1 MKQFSLKYLTDNR
14 VYVHGTNDA
23 GMQHETILDGTVL
36 REIQQHYLVHKAGN
50 AYDRTVE
57 QFFAPLTDAA
67 GMLQMVQQPLKED
80 PAFVYVVEEG
90 VEPIKGVEPE
100 AYKLDHDGAVL
111 RLLEAGDIDRLIW
124 VTLGN
129 TSSIEILE
137 YQPPLDEGMDP
148 IFGGDRAEAGNAGIS
163 LQEAEAMAEAEAEYY
178 EGLARE
184 AEAENY
190 EGLAREAE
198 AEYYE
203 GLAREA
209 FEPDDVD

>member
-1 MKQFSLKYLTDNR
+1 MMQFTLKYLTGNR
-14 VYVHGTNDA
+14 VYVYGTNDA
-23 GMQHETILDGTVL
+23 GLPHEVVLDGTML
-36 REIQQHYLVHKAGN
+36 RALQQHHLVDKAGD

-57 QFFAPLTDAA
+57 EFFAPLTDAA
-67 GMLQMVQQPLKED
+67 EMLQLMQQPLEAD
-80 PAFVYVVEEG
+80 PAFVYVVKDG
-90 VEPIKGVEPE
+90 VEPVKGVEPE

-124 VTLGN
+124 VSLGN

-137 YQPPLDEGMDP
+137 YQPPLDEGMEP
-148 IFGGDRAEAGNAGIS
+148 VFGTDRADAGNAGVS

-184 AEAENY
+184 A
-190 EGLAREAE
+190 
-198 AEYYE
+198 
-203 GLAREA
+203 

>member
-36 REIQQHYLVHKAGN
+36 REIHKHYLENKAGK

-124 VTLGN
+124 VSLGN

-148 IFGGDRAEAGNAGIS
+148 VFGTDRADAGNAGVS
-163 LQEAEAMAEAEAEYY
+163 LQEAEALAEE
-178 EGLARE
+178 
-184 AEAENY
+184 
-190 EGLAREAE
+190 E

-209 FEPDDVD
+209 FEPDDVE

>member
-1 MKQFSLKYLTDNR
+1 MKQFSLKYLTGNR
-14 VYVHGTNDA
+14 VYVYGTNDA
-23 GMQHETILDGTVL
+23 GLPHEVVLDGTVL
-36 REIQQHYLVHKAGN
+36 RELQQHHLVHKAGD

-57 QFFAPLTDAA
+57 EFFAPLTDAA
-67 GMLQMVQQPLKED
+67 EMLQLMQQPLEAD
-80 PAFVYVVEEG
+80 PAFVYMVDEGIEPVE
-90 VEPIKGVEPE
+90 GVEPE

-124 VTLGN
+124 VSLGN

-137 YQPPLDEGMDP
+137 YQPPLDEGMEP
-148 IFGGDRAEAGNAGIS
+148 VFGTDRADAGNAGVS

-184 AEAENY
+184 A
-190 EGLAREAE
+190 
-198 AEYYE
+198 
-203 GLAREA
+203 

>member
-1 MKQFSLKYLTDNR
+1 MKQFSLKYLTGNR
-14 VYVHGTNDA
+14 VYVYGTNDA
-23 GMQHETILDGTVL
+23 GLPHEVVLDGTVL
-36 REIQQHYLVHKAGN
+36 REIQQHHLVHKAGD

-57 QFFAPLTDAA
+57 EFFAPLTDAA
-67 GMLQMVQQPLKED
+67 EMLQLMQQPLEAD

-90 VEPIKGVEPE
+90 VDPVKGVEPE

-124 VTLGN
+124 VSLGN

-137 YQPPLDEGMDP
+137 YQPPLDEGMETV
-148 IFGGDRAEAGNAGIS
+148 FGTDRADAGNAGVS

-184 AEAENY
+184 A
-190 EGLAREAE
+190 
-198 AEYYE
+198 
-203 GLAREA
+203 

>member
-1 MKQFSLKYLTDNR
+1 MKQFTLKYLTGNR
-14 VYVHGTNDA
+14 VYVYGTNDA
-23 GMQHETILDGTVL
+23 GIPHEVVLDGTVL
-36 REIQQHYLVHKAGN
+36 REIQKHHWEHKAGD

-57 QFFAPLTDAA
+57 EFFAPLTDAA
-67 GMLQMVQQPLKED
+67 ETLQLVQQPLEAD
-80 PAFVYVVEEG
+80 PAFVYVIEKGVKPVEG
-90 VEPIKGVEPE
+90 VKPE

-124 VTLGN
+124 VSLGN

-137 YQPPLDEGMDP
+137 YQPPLDEGMEP
-148 IFGGDRAEAGNAGIS
+148 VFGTDRADAGNAGVS
-163 LQEAEAMAEAEAEYY
+163 LQEAEAMAEE
-178 EGLARE
+178 
-184 AEAENY
+184 
-190 EGLAREAE
+190 E

>member
-1 MKQFSLKYLTDNR
+1 MKQFTLKYLTGNR

-36 REIQQHYLVHKAGN
+36 REIYQHYLVHKAGN
-50 AYDRTVE
+50 AYDRTVA

-90 VEPIKGVEPE
+90 VESVEGVEPE

-111 RLLEAGDIDRLIW
+111 RLLEAGNIDRLIW
-124 VTLGN
+124 VSLGN

-137 YQPPLDEGMDP
+137 YQSPLDAGMEP
-148 IFGGDRAEAGNAGIS
+148 VFGTDRADAGNAGIS
-163 LQEAEAMAEAEAEYY
+163 LQEAEAMAETEAEHY
-178 EGLARE
+178 EDVMKQ
-184 AEAENY
+184 Y
-190 EGLAREAE
+190 
-198 AEYYE
+198 
-203 GLAREA
+203 
-209 FEPDDVD
+209 FKSDDVD

>member
-1 MKQFSLKYLTDNR
+1 MKQFTLKYLTGNR
-14 VYVHGTNDA
+14 VYVYGTNDA
-23 GMQHETILDGTVL
+23 GIQHEVVLDGTVL
-36 REIQQHYLVHKAGN
+36 RELQQHHLVHKAGD

-57 QFFAPLTDAA
+57 EFFAPLTDAA
-67 GMLQMVQQPLKED
+67 EMLQLVQQPLEAD

-90 VEPIKGVEPE
+90 VEPVKGVEPE
-100 AYKLDHDGAVL
+100 TYKLDHDGAVL

-124 VTLGN
+124 VSLGN

-148 IFGGDRAEAGNAGIS
+148 VFGSDRADAGNAGIS

-184 AEAENY
+184 A
-190 EGLAREAE
+190 
-198 AEYYE
+198 
-203 GLAREA
+203 
-209 FEPDDVD
+209 FEQDDAA

>member
-1 MKQFSLKYLTDNR
+1 MKQFTLKYLTDNR
-14 VYVHGTNDA
+14 VYVYGTNDA

-36 REIQQHYLVHKAGN
+36 REIHKHYLEHKAGD

-111 RLLEAGDIDRLIW
+111 RLLEAGNVDRLIW

-163 LQEAEAMAEAEAEYY
+163 LQEAEAMAETEAEHY
-178 EGLARE
+178 EDVMKQ
-184 AEAENY
+184 Y
-190 EGLAREAE
+190 
-198 AEYYE
+198 
-203 GLAREA
+203 
-209 FEPDDVD
+209 FKSDDVD

>member
-1 MKQFSLKYLTDNR
+1 MKQFTLKYLTGNR
-14 VYVHGTNDA
+14 VYVYGTNDA
-23 GMQHETILDGTVL
+23 GLPHEVVLDGTML
-36 REIQQHYLVHKAGN
+36 REIQQHHLVHKAGD

-67 GMLQMVQQPLKED
+67 EMLQLMQQPLEAD

-90 VEPIKGVEPE
+90 VEPVEGVEPE

-111 RLLEAGDIDRLIW
+111 RLLEAGDIDRLVW
-124 VTLGN
+124 VSLGN

-137 YQPPLDEGMDP
+137 FQPPLDEGMDP
-148 IFGGDRAEAGNAGIS
+148 VFGVDRADAGNAGVS

-184 AEAENY
+184 A
-190 EGLAREAE
+190 
-198 AEYYE
+198 
-203 GLAREA
+203 